1 MLLAIPVLI
10 VSVVLH
16 LIGLLFTIRAHA
28 AMLIEQT
35 KYTIFL
41 TENKFEIRDYES
53 YILAETIVEGEFD
66 DAGERAFNRL
76 YWFIS
81 GDNLPCEEKS
91 RAMPISLRSKSEKIK
106 MTSPVVLQSGNG
118 HWTVSFMMPASYNLD
133 NLPQPADY
141 GITVRQVPPRRM
153 ATVRYSSF
161 WSLKSYLKNRLT
173 LESWIKKVGL
183 TTSGDPVWARYSEP
197 FTPWFLRRNEV
208 MIPIIQPIN

>member
-1 MLLAIPVLI
+1 LI
-10 VSVVLH
+10 ISATANF
-16 LIGLLFTIRAHA
+16 IGRLFKIKANTT
-28 AMLIEQT
+28 MLIEQT
-35 KYTIFL
+35 KYTVFL
-41 TENKFEIRDYES
+41 TENEFEIRDYES

-81 GDNLPCEEKS
+81 GDNLPCEQNL

-106 MTSPVVLQSGNG
+106 MTSPVVLQSGAGN
-118 HWTVSFMMPASYNLD
+118 WSVSFMMPASYNLD
-133 NLPQPADY
+133 SLPQPADY
-141 GITVRQVPPRRM
+141 GITVRQVPARRM

-161 WSLKSYLKNRLT
+161 WSLKSYLKNRLI
-173 LESWIKKVGL
+173 LETWIKKVGL

-208 MIPIIQPIN
+208 MIPIN